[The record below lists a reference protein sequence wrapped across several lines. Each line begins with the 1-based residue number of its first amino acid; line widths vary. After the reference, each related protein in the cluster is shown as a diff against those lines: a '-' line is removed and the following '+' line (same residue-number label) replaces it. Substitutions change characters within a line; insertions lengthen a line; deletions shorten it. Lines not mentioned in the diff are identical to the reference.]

1 MNKAQETHRLLPIQI
16 QVCYVY
22 IMLRTVIVWN
32 ERGKLM
38 LDREKASHADGTCA
52 LFSYRIY
59 VIICLS

>member
-1 MNKAQETHRLLPIQI
+1 MNKAQETPRLLPIQI

-38 LDREKASHADGTCA
+38 LDREKASPADGTCA
-52 LFSYRIY
+52 LFSYSIY